1 MTKTIQEI
9 ARNLMTPQ
17 RGILA
22 ADESVSSMNK
32 HLASIGVEETTE
44 MARQFRQLM
53 FTADGVGDY
62 LSGAILFEETL
73 RQNDDSGKPLP
84 HVLETKGVIPGVKV
98 DLGLVDLPGFPDE
111 QVSRGLDT
119 LPERLKEYYELG
131 ARFTKWRSVI
141 RIDAEKGLPTEQA
154 LTANAHIFT
163 RYALAVQ
170 EAGMVPMVE
179 PEVLF
184 DGVHTLPESANIIRA
199 TMEHLFDELTFYNV
213 ALDGLILKTSMAL
226 PGKQTGTTL
235 IPMDIARETV
245 QALRDTV
252 PQEVAGIVFLS
263 GGQTPKQATQNM
275 YAICK
280 LGERPWPLTF
290 CFSRAIEQPVLQ
302 VWRGNT
308 AKVPEAQ
315 QAFIHRLKLNAA
327 ARAGTYTTDM
337 E

>member
-1 MTKTIQEI
+1 MTKSIQQI
-9 ARNLMTPQ
+9 ASDLMAPGH
-17 RGILA
+17 GILA

-32 HLASIGVEETTE
+32 RLASVGVDETSE

-62 LSGAILFEETL
+62 LSGAILFDETL

-98 DLGLVDLPGFPDE
+98 DLGLIDLPGFPDE

-141 RIDAEKGLPTEQA
+141 RIDAERGLPTEQA
-154 LTANAHIFT
+154 LTANAHVLT

-184 DGVHTLPESANIIRA
+184 DGVHTLAESANILRA
-199 TMEHLFDELTFYNV
+199 TLEYLFDELMFYNV
-213 ALDGLILKTSMAL
+213 ALEGLLLKTSMAL
-226 PGKQTGTTL
+226 PGKQTGTAL
-235 IPMDIARETV
+235 VPIDIARETV

-252 PQEVAGIVFLS
+252 PAQVGGIVFLS
-263 GGQTPKQATQNM
+263 GGQTPKQATQNLH
-275 YAICK
+275 AICK
-280 LGERPWPLTF
+280 LGERPWPMTF
-290 CFSRAIEQPVLQ
+290 SFSRAIEEPVLT
-302 VWRGNT
+302 VWRGDSS
-308 AKVPEAQ
+308 KVGPAQ
-315 QAFIHRLKLNAA
+315 EAFIHRLMLCAA
-327 ARAGTYTTDM
+327 ARSGTYTPDM